1 MTKIGKNLLDTKVTA
16 ELPPSWSNSYH
27 PHVLANLHDLIYI
40 HTIDTKHTVV
50 KCRMYVTHIVPITL
64 GAECSDNHIFVATF
78 ADSLNLDL
86 SLKWVLDL
94 FLF

>member
-1 MTKIGKNLLDTKVTA
+1 MYFKILTLCQLLLFCTTNV
-16 ELPPSWSNSYH
+16 
-27 PHVLANLHDLIYI
+27 ANVNTYPFYI
-40 HTIDTKHTVV
+40 IFGKHTVV
-50 KCRMYVTHIVPITL
+50 KCQISVTSATHIVPITL

-86 SLKWVLDL
+86 SLKWMLDL